1 MLRIILCDDN
11 ARFLNVLKDYVEKEC
26 EKSLPQNEDFEVGP
40 IFANGAD
47 LLEYVKDHHVDVVLL
62 DIDMPSP
69 GGFEVA
75 KVLCDSYKEIK
86 IVFVSAY
93 DNLVYNS
100 FEFYPF
106 AYVRKSHITEEI
118 PKILRRIIEKRNN
131 SERRILLNTNVGAKT
146 VDVNSILYVES
157 DRNYYKVSLVHGKTY
172 VCRGTLTELENA
184 LCGSDFFR
192 IHSAYLVN
200 LEHVERVL
208 ENGMALVGEARIP
221 IAQKRMQAFSM
232 LKADKKH
239 TFHWGRMLFFI
250 FANICSGNTTTPAI

>member
-11 ARFLNVLKDYVEKEC
+11 ARFLSVLKDYVEKEC

-40 IFANGAD
+40 TFERGED
-47 LLEYVKDHHVDVVLL
+47 LLEYVKDHRVDVALL
-62 DIDMPSP
+62 DIDMPSL

-75 KVLCDSYKEIK
+75 KVLCDNYKDIK

-118 PKILRRIIEKRNN
+118 PKILKRIIKKRNE
-131 SERRILLNTNVGAKT
+131 SERRMLLNTNVGTKT

-157 DRNYYKVSLVHGKTY
+157 DRNYYRVFLAHGKMY
-172 VCRGTLTELENA
+172 VCRGTMTELENI
-184 LCGSDFFR
+184 LCNSDFFR
-192 IHSAYLVN
+192 VHAAYLVN

-208 ENGMALVGEARIP
+208 ENGMVLVGEERIP
-221 IAQKRMQAFSM
+221 IAQKRMQAFK
-232 LKADKKH
+232 KAYMEYIRRCL
-239 TFHWGRMLFFI
+239 G
-250 FANICSGNTTTPAI
+250 A